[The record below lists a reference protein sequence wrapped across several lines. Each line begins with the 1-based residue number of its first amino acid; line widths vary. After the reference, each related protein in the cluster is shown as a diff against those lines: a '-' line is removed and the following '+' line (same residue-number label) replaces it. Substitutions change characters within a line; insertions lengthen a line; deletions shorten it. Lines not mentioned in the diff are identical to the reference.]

1 VLNGQRYVG
10 AVRSLD
16 VQPPSLS
23 ALLQDTARR
32 PCRVDI
38 HFASNLAGARH
49 VSPNCSCP
57 VGGCCEH
64 AATVLLAAIDSGD
77 HTQRVNPERLTWLPM
92 KEQCAA
98 GERST

>member
-1 VLNGQRYVG
+1 VLKGQHHVG

-16 VQPPSLS
+16 VQPQSLS
-23 ALLQDTARR
+23 ALFQGTARR

-38 HFASNLAGARH
+38 HFASDLAGARH

-64 AATVLLAAIDSGD
+64 AARVLLAAIDSGE
-77 HTQRVNPERLTWLPM
+77 HTQEVSPELLTWLP
-92 KEQCAA
+92 
-98 GERST
+98 